1 MATQAEKLIE
11 VAHKALDSGPMGA
24 HWRKDFYK
32 KFVGVGRD
40 VDFSKTKTSC
50 AIYIH
55 GVLHFA
61 GRLDHKKDVP
71 GMGIFDGWLEGL
83 TYWHPAWEDAKD
95 KLGKWRKPPPGAI
108 FYRAYSKNSP
118 GTESHV
124 GMLLFETTPGLW
136 VTAEGGG
143 SPDAVLDKE
152 LLAPLTTTQIKELN
166 GTVCRISRSPKD
178 IFKNDSLGRALIGWW
193 RPELLDGFTTAPP
206 FPLQSEEEP
215 QPSPHPS
222 SPLPPNPTPSLPSD
236 DVVVCYTGKYIKRLQ
251 RHLKSENLYSLDID
265 GKFGRGSYNAF
276 VRALGREDLVE
287 P

>member
-1 MATQAEKLIE
+1 MATQAERLIDI
-11 VAHKALDSGPMGA
+11 AHKALDSGPMGA
-24 HWRKDFYK
+24 HWRGPFYK

-40 VDFSKTKTSC
+40 KDLSKIKTSC
-50 AIYIH
+50 AVFIH

-61 GRLDHKKDVP
+61 GRLDHKPDVP

-95 KLGKWRKPPPGAI
+95 KNGKWRKPPPGAI

-143 SPDAVLDKE
+143 SPDAVQDKE

-178 IFKNDSLGRALIGWW
+178 IFKTDSLGRVLIGWW
-193 RPELLDGFTTAPP
+193 RPELLDGFTDSPS
-206 FPLQSEEEP
+206 FPVDGEEP
-215 QPSPHPS
+215 TTST
-222 SPLPPNPTPSLPSD
+222 PTPSQPTNPPSNSIPGD
-236 DVVVCYTGKYIKRLQ
+236 DAVVCYTGKYIKRLQ
-251 RHLKSENLYSLDID
+251 RHLKSENLYSLAID
-265 GKFGRGSYNAF
+265 GKFGKGSYNAF

>member
-1 MATQAEKLIE
+1 MATQAEKLVE
-11 VAHKALDSGPMGA
+11 VAHKALDPGPMGA
-24 HWRKDFYK
+24 HWRGGFYK
-32 KFVGVGRD
+32 QFVGVGREKD
-40 VDFSKTKTSC
+40 LSKIKTSC
-50 AIYIH
+50 AVFIH
-55 GVLHFA
+55 GVMHFA
-61 GRLDHKKDVP
+61 GRLDQKPDIP

-143 SPDAVLDKE
+143 SPDSVLDKD
-152 LLAPLTTTQIKELN
+152 LLAPLTTAQIKELN

-178 IFKNDSLGRALIGWW
+178 IFKNDLLGRALIGWW
-193 RPELLDGFTTAPP
+193 RPELLDGFTEAPA
-206 FPLQSEEEP
+206 F
-215 QPSPHPS
+215 
-222 SPLPPNPTPSLPSD
+222 PSD
-236 DVVVCYTGKYIKRLQ
+236 PIGEPTTSTPTTPPSTNPNDDAVICYTGKYIKELQ
-251 RHLKSENLYSLDID
+251 RHLKSENLYSMAID
-265 GKFGRGSYNAF
+265 GKFGKGTFNAF
-276 VRALGREDLVE
+276 VKALGREDLVK